1 MSSPDY
7 INNISRY
14 LLTEFELSQDQI
26 DEMLPLFVET
36 IHSHMEK
43 LEETLEANDYIA
55 MKKMG
60 HTMKGA
66 LLNLGVTELADL
78 ALQIESYSAGE
89 TDIVDCE
96 DIVKSLKVKINDI
109 QLN

>member
-1 MSSPDY
+1 MSSPEY
-7 INNISRY
+7 IDNITNH
-14 LLTEFELSQDQI
+14 LIDEFELSQDQI

-36 IHSHMEK
+36 IHSHMKK
-43 LEETLEANDYIA
+43 LEKTVQENDYDA

-78 ALQIESYSAGE
+78 AFQIESFSVGE
-89 TDIVDCE
+89 NDITECKG
-96 DIVKSLKVKINDI
+96 IVESLKMKINDI
-109 QLN
+109 QMS

>member
-1 MSSPDY
+1 MSSPEY
-7 INNISRY
+7 IENIASH
-14 LLTEFELSQDQI
+14 LIAEFELSQEQI

-43 LEETLEANDYIA
+43 LEETVKENDHIA

-78 ALQIESYSAGE
+78 ALQIESYSVNE
-89 TDIVDCE
+89 NNICECRNIVE
-96 DIVKSLKVKINDI
+96 KLKMKINDI
-109 QLN
+109 QMT

>member
-1 MSSPDY
+1 MSSPEY
-7 INNISRY
+7 INNITDH
-14 LLTEFELSQDQI
+14 LINEFELSQEQI

-36 IHSHMEK
+36 IHSHMKK
-43 LEETLEANDYIA
+43 LEETVQENDYVA

-78 ALQIESYSAGE
+78 AFQIESCSVE
-89 TDIVDCE
+89 ESDVTKCKDLVE
-96 DIVKSLKVKINDI
+96 SLKVKINDI
-109 QLN
+109 QMD